1 LILQHVDRVHLE
13 IAVEEIVTVSTSHVI
28 QDTAHALLVDVKV
41 DIPIPHF
48 ISCPGFLPGLH
59 PFVSVHTPFS
69 LSHESNRHPSHDSS
83 QL

>member
-1 LILQHVDRVHLE
+1 MLQHVDRVHLE

-41 DIPIPHF
+41 DIKAVLVVQVCDIY
-48 ISCPGFLPGLH
+48 
-59 PFVSVHTPFS
+59 
-69 LSHESNRHPSHDSS
+69 D